1 MLVAFHKFKKLRKT
15 FHLIETQN
23 GLITFYITN
32 FTFMQGATLV
42 YGVLLA
48 MVNSDSVNSCKKDMV
63 IGLMN
68 LLWNLPALSTCI
80 LMAVTISRLSKPT
93 FIQKAVDVRVRW
105 AQDFNL
111 VNFLIHSNRKHRSDR
126 EERVRAIG
134 AYDQLAEV
142 RFTTYVNNQD

>member
-93 FIQKAVDVRVRW
+93 FI
-105 AQDFNL
+105 
-111 VNFLIHSNRKHRSDR
+111 
-126 EERVRAIG
+126 
-134 AYDQLAEV
+134 
-142 RFTTYVNNQD
+142 